1 MAEAARAAASATATA
16 EATAAAVAAAAA
28 GEVGRDDV
36 AAPEWLNPLMK
47 TVLPDFHGTR
57 YARSRL
63 KQTLVRMPRPHH
75 VVVRGYSLLMRC
87 GIH

>member
-28 GEVGRDDV
+28 AGEAGRDGV

-47 TVLPDFHGTR
+47 TVLPDFQGTR

-63 KQTLVRMPRPHH
+63 KQTLVSAKALRFVP
-75 VVVRGYSLLMRC
+75 G
-87 GIH
+87 